1 MKKDL
6 KEYYVSLQK
15 QYNELQK
22 ALEEINKEIAEG
34 KVASEQKAS
43 FENYFNIVQTNYQ
56 RISYAMHLLNKPPK
70 FIQKWEDKKALKEQN
85 KLMEEFKKQ
94 NATSEQVLAENQ
106 EALDKLKEAI
116 PKEEECHSETL

>member
-6 KEYYVSLQK
+6 KEYFVACQK

-22 ALEEINKEIAEG
+22 ALEEINKEIVEG
-34 KVASEQKAS
+34 HVTEEQKAN
-43 FENYFNIVQTNYQ
+43 FENYFNIVQTNYH
-56 RISYAMHLLNKPPK
+56 RVSYMMHLLNKPPR
-70 FIQKWEDKKALKEQN
+70 FIQKWENKKALKEQQ
-85 KLMEEFKKQ
+85 KLMEEYKKQ

-116 PKEEECHSETL
+116 PEKEEEENVA